1 MGCKQSNKKVAAP
14 TSSTDGFRNGRNR
27 RGESKVAAKKNE
39 FVSNTFPQKS
49 VGLVQG
55 DRKISWLL
63 CPKSAKRRTMADCWF
78 PTLGII
84 TEVARM
90 KYPSAAAV
98 NVTPRPSS
106 PREQREIHTKHADD
120 AG

>member
-14 TSSTDGFRNGRNR
+14 TSSADGFRNGRNR

-63 CPKSAKRRTMADCWF
+63 CPKSARRNRWESS
-78 PTLGII
+78 LS
-84 TEVARM
+84 
-90 KYPSAAAV
+90 SAIASSGE
-98 NVTPRPSS
+98 PRTQERKSS
-106 PREQREIHTKHADD
+106 RRSWR
-120 AG
+120 